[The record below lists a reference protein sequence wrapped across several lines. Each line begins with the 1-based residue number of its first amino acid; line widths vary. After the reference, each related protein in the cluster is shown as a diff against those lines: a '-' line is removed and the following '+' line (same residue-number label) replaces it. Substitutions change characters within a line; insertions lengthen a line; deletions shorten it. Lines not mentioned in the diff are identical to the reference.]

1 MSKINLVKLFLVFVI
16 SLIASNDL
24 LAAEDD
30 MKVASYGIGYD
41 TGTKVKSSANLVDY
55 KTFVEGLKD
64 YLAKKEPKYSQEKIA
79 QAAQEVNKIV
89 SEKLGDKAQSVTPE
103 MIAGIELPADLK
115 DVLSYGSGFMYG
127 VQLSEGAEIIDSDS
141 IVLGFTD
148 SVEGKESKYT
158 PDQLKQ
164 AMTKLEAIFEQKMNE
179 KMNAIAQPNIEA
191 GKKFMEEYVK
201 QDGVK
206 VTPEGIAY
214 KSLKVGTGEQPKPT
228 DTVKVH
234 YVGKLI
240 DGTEFDSSIKRGKP
254 AEFNIQQV
262 VDGWKI
268 IVPQMKVGD
277 KWEIVIP
284 YNLAYGLSGQPP
296 IKPGDT
302 LIFELE
308 LLGVK

>member
-1 MSKINLVKLFLVFVI
+1 MSKINLIKIYLVLVV
-16 SLIASNDL
+16 SLIASNAL
-24 LAAEDD
+24 WAAEDD
-30 MKVASYGIGYD
+30 LKIASYGIGYD
-41 TGTKVKSSANLVDY
+41 TGMKVKSSANLVDY
-55 KTFVEGLKD
+55 KMFIEGLKD

-89 SEKLGDKAQSVTPE
+89 AEKLGDKAQGVTPE

-115 DVLSYGSGFMYG
+115 VVLSYGSGFMYG
-127 VQLSEGAEIIDSDS
+127 VQLSEGADVLDSAS

-148 SVEGKESKYT
+148 SVEGKKSKYT
-158 PDQLKQ
+158 PEQLKA
-164 AMTKLEAIFEQKMNE
+164 AMTKLEAMFEKKMKEKMNE
-179 KMNAIAQPNIEA
+179 LAKPNIEA
-191 GKKFMEEYVK
+191 GKKFMDEYVK
-201 QDGVK
+201 QEGVK

-214 KSLKVGTGEQPKPT
+214 KPLKSGTGEKPKPT

-234 YVGKLI
+234 YAGKLI
-240 DGTEFDSSIKRGKP
+240 DGTEFDSSIKRGEP

-302 LIFELE
+302 LIFEIE
-308 LLGVK
+308 LLGIK